1 MASKEN
7 TDFFLLT
14 SGIRFHAPVRL
25 FIVLHEVYTHAS
37 LTAFLTTLFPVFFS
51 ISPLLP
57 PPVKAGLSKALRY
70 LCSAAQERDENGTE
84 LSSNTLLWFCVHV
97 YEWEVYVPFSHLL
110 ALRCRVENGP
120 GRSASVCWD
129 CWPALLPS
137 LKEKEGRVRRQK
149 EKVRG
154 EKKKADRWQAKDFLT
169 VTVGLFILISV

>member
-1 MASKEN
+1 MGWPQRK
-7 TDFFLLT
+7 TLT
-14 SGIRFHAPVRL
+14 
-25 FIVLHEVYTHAS
+25 
-37 LTAFLTTLFPVFFS
+37 FFS
-51 ISPLLP
+51 WLREFVFMPLSVSSLYCMKSALTPVSLLSWPLSFLP

-70 LCSAAQERDENGTE
+70 LCSAAQERDENSTE

-97 YEWEVYVPFSHLL
+97 YEWEVYAPFSHLL

-137 LKEKEGRVRRQK
+137 LKEKKGWVRRQK

-154 EKKKADRWQAKDFLT
+154 KKKSRQMT
-169 VTVGLFILISV
+169 